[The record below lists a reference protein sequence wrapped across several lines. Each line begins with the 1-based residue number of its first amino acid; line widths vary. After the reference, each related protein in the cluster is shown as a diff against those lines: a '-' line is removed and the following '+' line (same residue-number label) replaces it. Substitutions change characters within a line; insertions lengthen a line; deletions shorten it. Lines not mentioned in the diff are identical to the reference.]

1 LTPPNGAIAAAE
13 AEARASDKVKAGR
26 TKPDKAKPAATP
38 APPPAR
44 VRRRRKFL
52 LSPLTRRILTVNMI
66 ALGVLFGGF
75 LYLGEYR
82 DSLIETELDALA
94 VQGQIFAG
102 ALGEGAIGTRRD
114 GTQVLLAE
122 VARPLL
128 RRLVKPT
135 RTRARLFSATG
146 DLVVDSR
153 YLFGPGGGIQIE
165 ELGQGDP
172 RRDLGHHLLDLYTR
186 FVSQFPAPVAREP
199 YLEIADQRAE
209 HYPEAMRALAGDPTR
224 AARTAVDGHTVL
236 IATEPVQQFKQVLGA
251 VMVTADGSDIE
262 QSVYDVQVGI
272 LKVFAIA
279 LGVTIFLSFYLA
291 GTIVRPIRRLAAA
304 ADRVT
309 GGHGQMPNIPNFTW
323 RQDEIGDL
331 SEALR
336 EMTDALW
343 KRMEAIETFAADV
356 AHEIKNPLT
365 SLRSAV
371 ETVGIVQDPAQRAKL
386 LSIIQDDVKRMDRL
400 ISDISSASRLDA
412 ELARAQMTPVDVGSL
427 LGTLIQVHEATGR
440 ADAPRLTLDLAKGAS
455 LTVNGLEGWLG
466 QVFQNL
472 ITNAFSFSPPRSNVR
487 MSARRDG
494 VTVVVEVEDEGP
506 GIPEENL
513 DSIFERFYTQR
524 PEGEAFGTH
533 SGLGLSIS
541 RQIVEAHRGTITAS
555 NRPGKDGKSGGACFT
570 VRLPAL

>member
-1 LTPPNGAIAAAE
+1 MTPTNGAIATAAAE
-13 AEARASDKVKAGR
+13 EARPIEGAKRVDG
-26 TKPDKAKPAATP
+26 TKRVGGMRPVAAP
-38 APPPAR
+38 KL
-44 VRRRRKFL
+44 RRRRRFL
-52 LSPLTRRILTVNMI
+52 VSPLTRRILTVNMI

-82 DSLIETELDALA
+82 DGLIETELDALA

-114 GTQVLLAE
+114 GTQVLLPE

-128 RRLVKPT
+128 RRLVRPT
-135 RTRARLFSATG
+135 RSRARLFSSTG

-165 ELGQGDP
+165 MLSHEDA
-172 RRDLGHHLLDLYTR
+172 RRDLGQHLLDLYTR

-199 YLEIADQRAE
+199 YLEIADQRAD
-209 HYPEAMRALAGDPTR
+209 HYPEVMRALAGEPTR
-224 AARTAVDGHTVL
+224 AVRSAVNGRTVL
-236 IATEPVQQFKQVLGA
+236 IATEPVQQFKQVLGT

-262 QSVYDVQVGI
+262 RSVSEVQVGI

-279 LGVTIFLSFYLA
+279 FGVTTFLSFYLA

-309 GGHGQMPNIPNFTW
+309 GVQGQTPNIPNFTW

-331 SEALR
+331 SESLR

-343 KRMEAIETFAADV
+343 KRMEAIESFAADV

-371 ETVGIVQDPAQRAKL
+371 ETVAIVNDPDQRQKL
-386 LSIIQDDVKRMDRL
+386 MAIIKDDVKRLDRL
-400 ISDISSASRLDA
+400 ISEISSASRLDA
-412 ELARAQMTPVDVGSL
+412 ELARAQMEPLDVGKVL
-427 LGTLIQVHEATGR
+427 DALVQVHEATAR
-440 ADAPRLTLDLAKGAS
+440 AGSPRLALEIAGGAS
-455 LTVNGLEGWLG
+455 LMVNGLEARLG

-472 ITNAFSFSPPRSNVR
+472 ISNAFSFSPPGGEVR

-494 VTVVVEVEDEGP
+494 AMIVVKVEDEGP

-513 DSIFERFYTQR
+513 DTIFERFYTQR

-541 RQIVEAHRGTITAS
+541 RQIVDAHRGTIVAS
-555 NRPGKDGKSGGACFT
+555 NRPGPGGRSAGACFT